1 MEIKRHLAALEL
13 YVEETIFNLDPWNRD
28 LYLTS
33 VPRVISQ
40 SRYHIQRKVGI
51 WIYSL

>member
-28 LYLTS
+28 LYLTH
-33 VPRVISQ
+33 PRVISQ
-40 SRYHIQRKVGI
+40 SRYHIQIKAGI